1 MADDRPANDDLAAV
15 VAELR
20 RELAD
25 LRGTALARA
34 GRNPTGDIEPTIR
47 TTPKPDTLLLQG
59 QTLQRADYPVL
70 WQWIVDQNLAPAVF
84 GNGNGS
90 TTFVLPDLRGRTLI
104 GAGTLGPDNMAVGAL
119 IGTSRVTLSLAQMPA
134 HNHGAA
140 DNHQHYVS
148 PVDNH
153 QHYFNTDQGGGHG
166 GHIISAVS
174 PGAGGYYTAAN
185 YTSGSSPTHFHSGYT
200 AFSGGHDHGYTSNSG
215 THTHTTQGSGTAF
228 DARPPAVAVNW
239 LIWA

>member
-1 MADDRPANDDLAAV
+1 MAGLK
-15 VAELR
+15 
-20 RELAD
+20 REIED
-25 LRGTALARA
+25 LRTTALTRA
-34 GRNPTGDIEPTIR
+34 GRSPTGDIAPTVR

-59 QTLQRADYPVL
+59 QTLNRADYPGL
-70 WQWIVDQNLAPAVF
+70 WQWIEDQGLAPSVF

-119 IGTSRVTLSLAQMPA
+119 VGTSRVTLSMDQMPA
-134 HNHGAA
+134 HDHDRA
-140 DNHQHYVS
+140 DNHRHYVS

-166 GHIISAVS
+166 GHI
-174 PGAGGYYTAAN
+174 GGSVTRADGSFGTAAHP
-185 YTSGSSPTHFHSGYT
+185 TGVGSPTHFHTGYT

-215 THTHTTQGSGTAF
+215 THIHTTQGAGAAI

-239 LIWA
+239 LIWT